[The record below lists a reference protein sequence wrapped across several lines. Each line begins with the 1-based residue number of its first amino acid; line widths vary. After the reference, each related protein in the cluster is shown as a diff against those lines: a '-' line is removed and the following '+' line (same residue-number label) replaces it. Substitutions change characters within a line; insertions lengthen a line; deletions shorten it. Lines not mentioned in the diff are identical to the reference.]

1 MKAPFNFSQKP
12 YILIQDNKLGKKSCV
27 YFHPVGDLR
36 INICKDKVLYLNGFE
51 KIQSF
56 ASFKYKEP
64 FLRQKIQKQIALK
77 FKAIDP
83 KLGIA

>member
-1 MKAPFNFSQKP
+1 MASK
-12 YILIQDNKLGKKSCV
+12 
-27 YFHPVGDLR
+27 
-36 INICKDKVLYLNGFE
+36 

-64 FLRQKIQKQIALK
+64 FLRQKIQKQIALQ

-83 KLGIA
+83 KLGIAWKQPGMNLSAGREGKA

>member
-1 MKAPFNFSQKP
+1 MASK
-12 YILIQDNKLGKKSCV
+12 
-27 YFHPVGDLR
+27 
-36 INICKDKVLYLNGFE
+36 

-64 FLRQKIQKQIALK
+64 FLRQKIQNQIALQ

-83 KLGIA
+83 KLVIAWKQPGMNLSAGRQGKA